1 MWSYMCKY
9 SYLYSTKPFP
19 DNNFCLS
26 VCRCGGK
33 FDLVIIFSCLILGLC
48 LLECNL
54 DFINVLG
61 IYYVK
66 NQISLIDKRKVILCP
81 LNDTS

>member
-1 MWSYMCKY
+1 MCKY
-9 SYLYSTKPFP
+9 SYLHSTNPFP
-19 DNNFCLS
+19 DNSFYFN

-33 FDLVIIFSCLILGLC
+33 FNLVLFFSCLVLGLC

-54 DFINVLG
+54 DFSIVLG

-66 NQISLIDKRKVILCP
+66 NQFSLIDKRKVIFCP
-81 LNDTS
+81 LIDTI